1 MPTTQYLTIPQAAE
15 IMACSPS
22 HVQALLVSGKLAGYS
37 VGLGGRKRWRTTQQ
51 AIEDFMAANA
61 NDVKPR
67 QERRRKVIGLTGTK
81 LDLLG

>member
-15 IMACSPS
+15 IMACSAS
-22 HVQALLVSGKLAGYS
+22 HVQALLVAGKLAGYS

-51 AIEDFMAANA
+51 AIEDFMASNS